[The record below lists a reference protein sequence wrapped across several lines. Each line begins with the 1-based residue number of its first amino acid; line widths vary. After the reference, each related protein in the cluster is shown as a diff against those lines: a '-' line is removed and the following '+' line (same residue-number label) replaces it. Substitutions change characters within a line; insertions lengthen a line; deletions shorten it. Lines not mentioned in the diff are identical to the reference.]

1 MVGQPVS
8 VARDEI
14 LARVRRALRDVP
26 AGDDPEV
33 PRAYRSDQGGSLE
46 RFVER
51 LQDYGATVC
60 LAAAGSVADA
70 VGDACRARGLARLAV
85 PPGFPPEWRP
95 EGVDVVVDDGLSPA
109 ELEDIGAA
117 ATAAALG
124 IAETGTIVLDGGEGQ
139 GRRVLSLVPDVHVC
153 VLRAGQVVDGV
164 PAAIR
169 RLADGLRD
177 ARRPVT
183 FISGPSATA
192 DIEFQRVEG
201 VHGPRRFDV
210 ILVDD

>member
-1 MVGQPVS
+1 MS
-8 VARDEI
+8 AAREEI
-14 LARVRRALRDVP
+14 LGRVRRALGSRGGEVDVP
-26 AGDDPEV
+26 RD
-33 PRAYRSDQGGSLE
+33 YRGAQGGSLD

-51 LQDYGATVC
+51 LHDYGAAVRF
-60 LAAAGSVADA
+60 ADA
-70 VGDACRARGLARLAV
+70 DGVARAVAEACAARGVERVAV
-85 PPGFPPEWRP
+85 PAGFPEEWRP
-95 EGVDVVVDDGLSPA
+95 AGVEVIVDEGLAPG
-109 ELEDIGAA
+109 ELEAIGAS

-124 IAETGTIVLDGGEGQ
+124 IAETGTIVLDAGEGQ

-169 RLADGLRD
+169 ALAEGFRTT
-177 ARRPVT
+177 RRPVT

-201 VHGPRRFDV
+201 VHGPRQFEVVVVND
-210 ILVDD
+210 